1 MMYSCT
7 LWQACTHS
15 HQAIHS
21 VDFTVDQTP
30 RSLLNLSQMKAPL
43 SFRAHKTVLRPTNA
57 ALPKTRAIS
66 SSVNRPASRPSVT
79 TTPDTRPTCLSAR
92 FLLGKAKKTRTDF
105 FRDLTIFFI
114 YFGCVN
120 KAQLLFL
127 SCEDSA
133 VWRNSLLSSCFHCV
147 ECDWDRTSNIQ
158 YQATTYSQPQVVFL
172 FIYLKIL
179 REQGGICTI
188 TKINV
193 HEGRVAL
200 VGQVMGWPLLHP
212 SLVDLPTTLVITLRL
227 LSFLL
232 PPSALVLLA
241 SPDVNGAITWMLL
254 SPVSL
259 LCLKCISPADE
270 G

>member
-57 ALPKTRAIS
+57 ALQKTRAIS

-105 FRDLTIFFI
+105 FQGFNKFF
-114 YFGCVN
+114 
-120 KAQLLFL
+120 LFTLVAWTKL
-127 SCEDSA
+127 SCY
-133 VWRNSLLSSCFHCV
+133 SCC
-147 ECDWDRTSNIQ
+147 
-158 YQATTYSQPQVVFL
+158 
-172 FIYLKIL
+172 KL
-179 REQGGICTI
+179 RGQCGL
-188 TKINV
+188 TKQSPV
-193 HEGRVAL
+193 
-200 VGQVMGWPLLHP
+200 
-212 SLVDLPTTLVITLRL
+212 
-227 LSFLL
+227 LL
-232 PPSALVLLA
+232 PPLCGMWLRQDQQHTVSSDHVFTTTSSLSVYLFKDIAGARRNLYNNKDQCPRRSSCPGGSGDGVATPPPLPCRPPHHSCHHFTA
-241 SPDVNGAITWMLL
+241 VFFSPPPSIRSCPPRIAWR
-254 SPVSL
+254 
-259 LCLKCISPADE
+259 
-270 G
+270 